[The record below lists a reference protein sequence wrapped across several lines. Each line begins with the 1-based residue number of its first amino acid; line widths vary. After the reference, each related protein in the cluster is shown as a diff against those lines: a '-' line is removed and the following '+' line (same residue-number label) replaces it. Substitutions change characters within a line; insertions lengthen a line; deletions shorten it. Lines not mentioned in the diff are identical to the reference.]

1 MRGGGTDTAS
11 GRPSSEADSSDISA
25 SSVNFIALM
34 YSSDYKSNIY
44 VLQKIE
50 SKQNVEKKSQSFHR
64 LIIYYGNF
72 K

>member
-1 MRGGGTDTAS
+1 
-11 GRPSSEADSSDISA
+11 
-25 SSVNFIALM
+25 M

-44 VLQKIE
+44 VLLKIE

-64 LIIYYGNF
+64 LIFYYGNF